1 MKHIK
6 ESIIGRRGGSVRI
19 PIVFWNQ
26 YDPADMS
33 VVLDVPVE
41 TIGKI
46 AQNYGDGD
54 RLLELD
60 TRNLDN
66 IHFLYMSG
74 DSDCV
79 ACKDTGCKTLGEL
92 RNKFDKEYNGLR
104 ASISDIWNQPWKYE
118 IHIGEAYIP
127 IGSVLQP
134 EISPHSV
141 SNPNSGIQV
150 IFHTQAAWDAL
161 IEFRWNMPEA
171 TSTSGSAD
179 SYGYAMLDI
188 KHKKVIES
196 PRGDIKVRIEDFN
209 EFYRRINKYK
219 P

>member
-104 ASISDIWNQPWKYE
+104 ASISDIWNQYTSERLIFRLEVYCSRKYLPTVYR
-118 IHIGEAYIP
+118 ILIVAY
-127 IGSVLQP
+127 
-134 EISPHSV
+134 
-141 SNPNSGIQV
+141 
-150 IFHTQAAWDAL
+150 
-161 IEFRWNMPEA
+161 R
-171 TSTSGSAD
+171 
-179 SYGYAMLDI
+179 
-188 KHKKVIES
+188 
-196 PRGDIKVRIEDFN
+196 
-209 EFYRRINKYK
+209 
-219 P
+219 